1 MKWIYLSVF
10 ILSLFACKDKSE
22 TTHPIEGPISESVY
36 ASGLLKS
43 QDQYQAFAPVSGIVE
58 RVFVQEG
65 DSVNVGDPILS
76 ISHVAQQLNQ
86 ENAALAANFADASK
100 NQSKINDAQLFVDLA
115 KNKWKTDSTL
125 LVRQRTLWKQ
135 QIGTQVE
142 LEQRELAFENSKAA
156 YLSSI
161 LKLKE
166 LKRQIQFTADQSRK
180 NLSISKQL
188 SADYTLRSQVNG
200 IVYDLVKLKGEI
212 VSPQTPLAI
221 LGNPSQFILEMQV
234 DEDDIFKVKKG
245 LPVLLTLDAYKGQVF
260 EAVVSKIYP
269 IMNERSKTFLV
280 EAKFTQKPTTLFPN
294 VTFEA
299 NIILFKKEKS
309 LLIPRNYLIKDSMVI
324 KASGDTV
331 LVKTGL
337 KDFKKVEIIQGLNA
351 QDEIKMPGK

>member
-10 ILSLFACKDKSE
+10 ILSLIACKDKSE
-22 TTHPIEGPISESVY
+22 TTHPSEGPISESVY

-58 RVFVQEG
+58 RIFVQEG
-65 DSVNVGDPILS
+65 DSVKIGDPILS

-115 KNKWKTDSTL
+115 KNKWRTDSTL
-125 LVRQRTLWKQ
+125 LLRQRNLLKQ

-142 LEQRELAFENSKAA
+142 LEQRELAYENSKTA

-161 LKLKE
+161 LKLKD
-166 LKRQIQFTADQSRK
+166 LKRQIQFTADQSKK

-200 IVYDLVKLKGEI
+200 IVYDLLKLKGEI

-260 EAVVSKIYP
+260 EATVSKIYP

-280 EAKFTQKPTTLFPN
+280 EANFTQKPTNLFPN

-299 NIILFKKEKS
+299 NIILFKKEKA

-324 KASGDTV
+324 KATGDTLV
-331 LVKTGL
+331 VKTGL
-337 KDFKKVEIIQGLNA
+337 KDFKKVEIIQGLST